1 MISWGYE
8 CGTPTSRMPWI
19 CTTAHHFRKFSK
31 FIFRFQHIWFM
42 KVQSQIAY
50 IRLSLCTPKSKFQ
63 LQNYPGELEMPLI
76 WSFSS
81 CGHIRLKIFGFT
93 FLNMSEFVV
102 CFNNIR
108 TVKILLNC
116 ERNVG
121 VIWGEATH
129 QENPVKK
136 GKQKFLHCLAL
147 LATLSRCFLSLVLI
161 ILLRVNG
168 HIELNDWL
176 ALFCV
181 KWCLIL
187 KELAYS

>member
-1 MISWGYE
+1 
-8 CGTPTSRMPWI
+8 
-19 CTTAHHFRKFSK
+19 
-31 FIFRFQHIWFM
+31 M

-93 FLNMSEFVV
+93 FLNMSEFVM

-121 VIWGEATH
+121 MI
-129 QENPVKK
+129 
-136 GKQKFLHCLAL
+136 
-147 LATLSRCFLSLVLI
+147 
-161 ILLRVNG
+161 
-168 HIELNDWL
+168 
-176 ALFCV
+176 
-181 KWCLIL
+181 
-187 KELAYS
+187 